1 VVNFH
6 FTPVYLERM
15 LARSHMKSI
24 WMGLLVLALSSCTPT
39 PKTISGTVQIAGTST
54 QATRPQPAA
63 VPEFVPGEVLVTF
76 KTNLSA
82 QSLSSLSVNGI
93 ALRSVRAS
101 SLERTSLYRS
111 DTVRSQAGTLA
122 LVAQLKSRKDIA
134 WAEPNQILR
143 ANVVP
148 GTPNDT
154 FFNKQWHLNAINLPQ
169 AWDLETGSNLGPNPN
184 SSPVTVAVVDTG
196 LLTGHPD
203 IQGKFWPGY
212 DFISSTLQSNDGD
225 GRDANPDD
233 PGKDNPDG
241 SSSYHG
247 SHVAGTIAAATNNGT
262 GIAGVSWGAK
272 ILPVRVLGVDGGSTS
287 DIIDGILWAAGVP
300 VAGVPSN
307 PNPAQIINLSLGGSG
322 LCEAGSTLQRTF
334 DQVNSRGAIAVV
346 AAGNENVEAA
356 DTIPAS
362 CSGVITVGAT
372 NKAGSRAASY
382 SNYGPRVDVMA
393 PGGENAGGNPADEV
407 LSLDKID
414 GPGGGFGYGYKQGT
428 SMATPHVAGVLALLK
443 SKDPTLNFSRALSIL
458 KRTARPLTALQCS
471 GTGTGSKALFP
482 SDCGAGL
489 IDAFAA
495 LNALGTNP
503 DFSLTLKPSSVIA
516 VPGQTV
522 QIQVSQANLGTVSA
536 ASLQLLGTTAKLT
549 GSISNSTIS
558 LTLASNI
565 PFGTYALKVQGT
577 ANGLNGLTR
586 DASLSLNVIDTNA
599 PAPPQADLKGT
610 SIVFCYY
617 DAANDACVLENSGTL
632 IVGESGT
639 RVNYQTP
646 QLTPGTYQVWACKDT
661 NNDKKCG
668 TDELY
673 GEYIVGSGLGLV
685 NPPATGINITLDVKQ
700 SNGLA
705 NNRHRVFP
713 NVWGDLR

>member
-6 FTPVYLERM
+6 FAPVYLERM
-15 LARSHMKSI
+15 LARSDMKSI

-39 PKTISGTVQIAGTST
+39 PKTISGIVQIAGTGT
-54 QATRPQPAA
+54 QAARPQA
-63 VPEFVPGEVLVTF
+63 VATPEFVPGEVLVTF
-76 KTNLSA
+76 KTDLSA

-93 ALRSVRAS
+93 AMRSVRAS

-111 DTVRSQAGTLA
+111 DNARSQAQTLA
-122 LVAQLKSRKDIA
+122 LVAQLKSRKDVA

-143 ANVVP
+143 ATAIP
-148 GTPNDT
+148 TDT

-169 AWDLETGSNLGPNPN
+169 AWDLETGLTN
-184 SSPVTVAVVDTG
+184 PVTVAVVDTG

-212 DFISSTLQSNDGD
+212 DFISDLTQSNDGN
-225 GRDANPDD
+225 GRDDNPDD
-233 PGKDNPDG
+233 PGDVVNG
-241 SSSYHG
+241 QGSYHG
-247 SHVAGTIAAATNNGT
+247 SHVAGTIAAATNNGA

-300 VAGVPSN
+300 IGGIAN
-307 PNPAQIINLSLGGSG
+307 PHPAQIINLSLGGSG

-334 DQVNSRGAIAVV
+334 DQVNARGAIVVV

-372 NKAGSRAASY
+372 NKAGTRAPY
-382 SNYGPRVDVMA
+382 SNYGPRVDVMG
-393 PGGENAGGNPADEV
+393 PGGQGDASSNVNEV
-407 LSLDKID
+407 LSLDKQD

-443 SKDPTLNFSRALSIL
+443 SKDPNLNFSRALSIL
-458 KRTARPLTALQCS
+458 KRTARPLTTTQCT
-471 GTGTGSKALFP
+471 GTGTAKVP

-495 LNALGTNP
+495 LNALSTNP

-522 QIQVSQANLGTVSA
+522 QIQVSQTNLGAVSA
-536 ASLQLLGTTAKLT
+536 ASLQLLGTNAKLT
-549 GSISNSTIS
+549 GIISNSTIS

-577 ANGLNGLTR
+577 ADGLTR
-586 DASLSLNVIDTNA
+586 DASLSVNVIDVNTQT
-599 PAPPQADLKGT
+599 PDL
-610 SIVFCYY
+610 
-617 DAANDACVLENSGTL
+617 NDVSGTVMLFCFYVNDTCDVARSFRLSPIQQTGAKSAYTTSEVAAGNYLVAGWKDIDQNTL
-632 IVGESGT
+632 INKGDLFGVY
-639 RVNYQTP
+639 R
-646 QLTPGTYQVWACKDT
+646 L
-661 NNDKKCG
+661 
-668 TDELY
+668 
-673 GEYIVGSGLGLV
+673 LV
-685 NPPATGINITLDVKQ
+685 SPPATDINVLMELRQIDLGVGEYNGKLSGKLP
-700 SNGLA
+700 SNFSQI
-705 NNRHRVFP
+705 R
-713 NVWGDLR
+713 

>member
-1 VVNFH
+1 
-6 FTPVYLERM
+6 
-15 LARSHMKSI
+15 
-24 WMGLLVLALSSCTPT
+24 MGVLVLALSSCTSA
-39 PKTISGTVQIAGTST
+39 PKTISGTVQIAGTGT
-54 QATRPQPAA
+54 QATRPQSAA
-63 VPEFVPGEVLVTF
+63 KPEFVPGEVLVTF
-76 KTNLSA
+76 KTDLSA
-82 QSLSSLSVNGI
+82 QSLSSLSVGGI
-93 ALRSVRAS
+93 AMRSVRAS

-111 DTVRSQAGTLA
+111 DTVRSQSGTLA
-122 LVAQLKSRKDIA
+122 LVAQLKSRKDVA

-143 ANVVP
+143 ATA
-148 GTPNDT
+148 TPNDT

-184 SSPVTVAVVDTG
+184 ANPVTVAVVDTG

-212 DFISSTLQSNDGD
+212 DFISDLTQSNDGN
-225 GRDANPDD
+225 GRDNNPDD
-233 PGKDNPDG
+233 PGDTPG
-241 SSSYHG
+241 GQSSYHG

-287 DIIDGILWAAGVP
+287 DIIDGILWAAGIQ
-300 VAGVPSN
+300 VAGVPNN
-307 PNPAQIINLSLGGSG
+307 PNPAQVINLSLGGAG

-334 DQVNSRGAIAVV
+334 DQVNTKGTIVVV

-356 DTIPAS
+356 ETIPAS

-372 NKAGSRAASY
+372 NKAGTRAPY
-382 SNYGPRVDVMA
+382 SNYGPRVDVMG
-393 PGGENAGGNPADEV
+393 PGGQGDASSSADEV
-407 LSLDKID
+407 LSLTKQD
-414 GPGGGFGYGYKQGT
+414 GPGGGFAYGYKQGT

-443 SKDPTLNFSRALSIL
+443 SKDPSLNFSRALSIL
-458 KRTARPLTALQCS
+458 KRTAQPLTTLQCT
-471 GTGTGSKALFP
+471 GTGTAKVP

-489 IDAFAA
+489 INAFAA
-495 LNALGTNP
+495 LNELSTNP

-522 QIQVSQANLGTVSA
+522 QIQISQTNQGTVSA
-536 ASLQLLGTTAKLT
+536 ASLQLLGTNAKLT
-549 GSISNSTIS
+549 GSINNSTLTLS

-565 PFGTYALKVQGT
+565 PFDTYTLKVQGT
-577 ANGLNGLTR
+577 ANGLTR
-586 DASLSLNVIDTNA
+586 DASISVNVIDANA

-617 DAANDACVLENSGTL
+617 DAANDACILENSGTL

-646 QLTPGTYQVWACKDT
+646 ELKAGTYQVWACKDT

-668 TDELY
+668 VDELY
-673 GEYIVGSGLGLV
+673 GEYIVGSNLGLV
-685 NPPATGINITLDVKQ
+685 NPPATNINIVLSAKLA
-700 SNGLA
+700 NGLA
-705 NNRHRVFP
+705 NNRNRVFP

>member
-6 FTPVYLERM
+6 FAPVYLEQM
-15 LARSHMKSI
+15 LVRSNMKSI

-39 PKTISGTVQIAGTST
+39 PKTISGTLQIAGTGT
-54 QATRPQPAA
+54 QTARPQAA
-63 VPEFVPGEVLVTF
+63 ATPEFVPGEVLVTF
-76 KTNLSA
+76 KTDLSA

-93 ALRSVRAS
+93 AMRSVRAS

-111 DTVRSQAGTLA
+111 DTARSQAQTLA
-122 LVAQLKSRKDIA
+122 LVAQLKSRKDVA

-143 ANVVP
+143 ATA
-148 GTPNDT
+148 TPNDE
-154 FFNKQWHLNAINLPQ
+154 FFNRQWHLNAINLPQ

-184 SSPVTVAVVDTG
+184 SNPVTVAVVDTG

-212 DFISSTLQSNDGD
+212 DFISDVTTANDGT
-225 GRDANPDD
+225 GRDNNPDD
-233 PGKDNPDG
+233 PGDNPSG
-241 SSSYHG
+241 QSSYHG
-247 SHVAGTIAAATNNGT
+247 SHVAGTIAAATNNGPGRGS

-272 ILPVRVLGVDGGSTS
+272 ILPVRVLGVDINGGSGAGSTS

-300 VAGVPSN
+300 VAGVANN
-307 PNPAQIINLSLGGSG
+307 PHPAQIINLSLGGG
-322 LCEAGSTLQRTF
+322 GRCDVGSTLQRTF
-334 DQVNSRGAIAVV
+334 DQVNARGAIVVV
-346 AAGNENVEAA
+346 AAGNENVETA

-372 NKAGSRAASY
+372 NKAGSRAPY
-382 SNYGPRVDVMA
+382 SNYGPRIDVMG
-393 PGGENAGGNPADEV
+393 PGGQGTASSSADEV
-407 LSLDKID
+407 LSLDKQD
-414 GPGGGFGYGYKQGT
+414 GPGGGFSYGYKQGT

-443 SKDPTLNFSRALSIL
+443 SKDPSLNFSRALSIL
-458 KRTARPLTALQCS
+458 KRTARPLTTLQCT
-471 GTGTGSKALFP
+471 GTGTAKVP

-495 LNALGTNP
+495 LNELSTNP
-503 DFSLTLKPSSVIA
+503 DFSLTVKPSSVIA
-516 VPGQTV
+516 IPGQTV
-522 QIQVSQANLGTVSA
+522 QIQVSQANLGAVSA
-536 ASLQLLGTTAKLT
+536 ASLQLLGANTKLT
-549 GSISNSTIS
+549 YSISNSTIS
-558 LTLASNI
+558 LTLANNI
-565 PFGTYALKVQGT
+565 TFGTYALKVQGT
-577 ANGLNGLTR
+577 ANGLTR
-586 DASLSLNVIDTNA
+586 DASLSLNVIDANA
-599 PAPPQADLKGT
+599 PTPPQADLKGT

-668 TDELY
+668 VDELY
-673 GEYIVGSGLGLV
+673 GEYIVGSVLGLV

-705 NNRHRVFP
+705 NNRNRVFP
-713 NVWGDLR
+713 NVWGNLR